1 MANSVNLI
9 DQEPVG
15 DKPLGVP
22 IKIMLIRLIEMEKLI
37 INVGGAILWAWTVD
51 LAWRRKPA
59 EQERSSLFAS

>member
-22 IKIMLIRLIEMEKLI
+22 IKIMLIRLIEVNGI
-37 INVGGAILWAWTVD
+37 
-51 LAWRRKPA
+51 
-59 EQERSSLFAS
+59 